1 MNLLTK
7 IKEIII
13 YSRFGRNFR
22 PDTPKFALYFYN
34 FMTFLHR
41 KEFLERQKYCKEI
54 KNKIED
60 KKGFEIF
67 NQSLIFDDN
76 LSQDALKTLKK
87 NYYKV
92 DWQNELNFK
101 KNFLKIKEIDFSI
114 ELKILTLKL
123 IPIITNYLGSLAILQ
138 DASFWYSSNTDRVE
152 GRSQNWHM
160 DAEDL
165 KQVRVLIPIE
175 EVDENSGPLTVI
187 NAEDTSEIF
196 KNLNKKNIVKVRN
209 QKIPDEIID
218 QFNAKQNKII
228 IKENEIAFV
237 DTCNCYHYGS
247 RKSKKPRKL
256 LALQFTSAFSIFTPI
271 FRRQTTLTGFGD
283 RKSQLIFCFLK
294 DNFKKIKNIK
304 LKKWQIKIL

>member
-1 MNLLTK
+1 MNLIKK
-7 IKEIII
+7 IKEIIV

-41 KEFLERQKYCKEI
+41 KEFLERQQYCKEI
-54 KNKIED
+54 KNKID
-60 KKGFEIF
+60 DQKGFEIF

-76 LSQDALKTLKK
+76 LSQDALKILKK
-87 NYYKV
+87 NYFEV
-92 DWQNELNFK
+92 DWQNESNFK
-101 KNFLKIKEIDFSI
+101 KNFLKTKEINLSK

-123 IPIITNYLGSLAILQ
+123 IPIVTNYLGSLAILQ
-138 DASFWYSSNTDRVE
+138 DASFWYSSNTDYIE

-175 EVDENSGPLTVI
+175 EVDENSGPLTVV
-187 NAEDTSEIF
+187 NAQESSKVFES
-196 KNLNKKNIVKVRN
+196 LNKKKIVKVRN
-209 QKIPDEIID
+209 QKISDEIIN
-218 QFNAKQNKII
+218 QFNVKQNKIT

-247 RKSKKPRKL
+247 RKSLKPRKV
-256 LALQFTSAFSIFTPI
+256 LALQFTSAFSVFTPI
-271 FRRQTTLTGFGD
+271 FRRDTRLANFGD

-294 DNFKKIKNIK
+294 DNFQKIKNIK